1 MPKHITSEP
10 LIVLARWADTAYDAN
25 GARLYSDHEIAAAK
39 DAIARLDRVL
49 GEARSILALHRITER
64 DQGHWGDLWC
74 AVAAAEADPIPNDA
88 KERRETAE
96 YLGGAG
102 FKP

>member
-1 MPKHITSEP
+1 VPKHITSEP